1 MTFYCVKYSL
11 IHSQIFDYE
20 CTMNENLTMNE
31 NIKFKKK
38 LLDKFYHDNFI
49 NLHGKN
55 RL

>member
-31 NIKFKKK
+31 NIKFKKNYWTS
-38 LLDKFYHDNFI
+38 FTMI
-49 NLHGKN
+49 TS
-55 RL
+55 